1 MAGDATS
8 ATEIVPKQLFEQLE
22 NAVMF
27 STSDN
32 PPINDTIY
40 LRLGEGFM
48 VTAGRGKYAA
58 GIDTRPVESV
68 DPEVAE
74 VIMDPEEVMTF
85 VREAKK
91 IKGFGGKTARVSLKV
106 SPQSLAVSFGNEH
119 FELGRSELADEVE
132 TTEEFEGIYD
142 HLFRMIAENRS
153 WDVPQRIVV
162 LRKMFKLLDK
172 IKTGA
177 TAKDEDPF
185 AFLSRPEGSFGNG
198 LLTVRVGPVRVY
210 QVAAEVD

>member
-74 VIMDPEEVMTF
+74 VILDPDQVMDF
-85 VREAKK
+85 VRAAKK
-91 IKGFGGKTARVSLKV
+91 LKGFGGKTARCDLEVSRE
-106 SPQSLAVSFGNEH
+106 AVTVRFGGDSFT
-119 FELGRSELADEVE
+119 LGRSELADDVE

-142 HLFRMIAENRS
+142 HLFRMVEENRA
-153 WDVPQRIVV
+153 WDMPSRMVI

-172 IKTGA
+172 IKAGTTG
-177 TAKDEDPF
+177 KDEDPF

-198 LLTVRVGPVRVY
+198 LVTCRVGPVRVY